1 MQDKRRPHGSGSII
15 VRRGIYYG
23 KWRIGER
30 QIMRK
35 LGPVRTPGQ
44 RDGLTK
50 ATAEAKLRELMADAP
65 APVAERVTVQD
76 AGARHLAHLE
86 AMGRKPST
94 LRSYRNQLDAQ
105 IVPRIG
111 ARPIASAG
119 ARGRGALAAQL
130 ARDRPVSQDGPQH
143 PRAAQRHLRVRDQ
156 ARLGNRQPVP
166 ARGSPARRGEPG
178 RPLSGPRRGGGRAS
192 RRSATVTSAACTGR
206 SSWPPR

>member
-50 ATAEAKLRELMADAP
+50 ATAEAKLRELMADTP

-94 LRSYRNQLDAQ
+94 LRSYRNQLDGQ

-111 ARPIASAG
+111 ARPIG
-119 ARGRGALAAQL
+119 QLKREDVEQLAAQL
-130 ARDRPVSQDGPQH
+130 ARAGLRPRRSEH

-166 ARGSPARRGEPG
+166 ARRPSERPGKPG
-178 RPLSGPRRGGGRAS
+178 RPLSGRRRA
-192 RRSATVTSAACTGR
+192 
-206 SSWPPR
+206 